1 MLAYLKGKVISSTP
15 TSALIESLGGMGF
28 EVQITLQTY
37 NYLKEKTEVLLYTY
51 LHIKKDGQ
59 TFSGYE
65 IYGFNEYE
73 DKILF
78 ETLLDV
84 SGIGANTARLMLNA
98 LSHSEI
104 RRAIISDDERTLSG
118 IKGIGPKTAKR
129 LILELKD
136 KMLKLSDVDIPS
148 LKSENKI
155 KEDALIALV
164 TLGYQKNNVMKVLNT
179 IESKAEAKSVED
191 FIKLALRSL

>member
-1 MLAYLKGKVISSTP
+1 MEIGSGL
-15 TSALIESLGGMGF
+15 GF
-28 EVQITLQTY
+28 EVQITLTTY
-37 NYLKEKTEVLLYTY
+37 NFLKEKSDALVYTY

-59 TFSGYE
+59 TFSGYD
-65 IYGFNEYE
+65 IFGFSEYE

-78 ETLLDV
+78 VQLLDV

-98 LSHSEI
+98 LSYSEI
-104 RRAIISDDERTLSG
+104 RRAIISEDERTLSG

-136 KMLKLSDVDIPS
+136 KMLKGSDADVPIH
-148 LKSENKI
+148 KAENKI
-155 KEDALIALV
+155 KDALIALI
-164 TLGYQKNNVMKVLNT
+164 TLGYQRNNVMKILNT
-179 IESKAEAKSVED
+179 IESKADVKSVED